1 MTDLPRAVREAV
13 HAAWCDRTRTDLRI
27 ANVQRVGGGCVSPVV
42 RLVAESGESAFL
54 KWGEAEAGMFAAE
67 ARGLRE
73 LARAGAVRV
82 PHVLAD
88 GDGWLLLEWLEPGR
102 AGRRA
107 WHELGRCL
115 AQLHRTRAERYGAD
129 RDNFIGPLPQ
139 SNDRSGDWPGFWRE
153 RRLLPQMRRARDAGL
168 LTAGDAR
175 RFDTLCA
182 ALPEKIGDAAAADG
196 ASLLHGDLWS
206 GNALAL
212 AAGGVALV
220 DPSCYYGHRE
230 VDLAM
235 MELFGGFDDAC
246 HAAYRESWPLADGY
260 VPTRRAVY
268 QLYYLLVHVNL
279 FGAGYLSGTIAALDA
294 AS

>member
-1 MTDLPRAVREAV
+1 VTDLPRGVREAV
-13 HAAWCDRTRTDLRI
+13 QAAWRDHTRTDLRI
-27 ANVQRVGGGCVSPVV
+27 AGVQRVGGGCVSPAA
-42 RLVAESGESAFL
+42 RLVATSGESAFL
-54 KWGEAEAGMFAAE
+54 KWGEAEPGMFAAE
-67 ARGLRE
+67 TRGLRA
-73 LARAGAVRV
+73 LAGAHAVRV
-82 PHVLAD
+82 PHVLAG

-107 WHELGRCL
+107 WHELGRSL
-115 AQLHRTRAERYGAD
+115 AQLHRTPAERYGAD
-129 RDNFIGPLPQ
+129 HDNFIGSLPQ
-139 SNDRSGDWPGFWRE
+139 SNDRSADWPEFWRE
-153 RRLLPQMRRARDAGL
+153 RRLLPQLRRTRDAGL

-175 RFDTLCA
+175 RFDALCA
-182 ALPEKIGDAAAADG
+182 ALPERIGEAAAADG
-196 ASLLHGDLWS
+196 ASLLHGDLWR

-212 AAGGVALV
+212 ADGGVALV

-246 HAAYRESWPLADGY
+246 HAAYRESWPLVDGY
-260 VPTRRAVY
+260 VPIRRAVY

-279 FGAGYLSGTIAALDA
+279 FGAGYLSGTRAALDA